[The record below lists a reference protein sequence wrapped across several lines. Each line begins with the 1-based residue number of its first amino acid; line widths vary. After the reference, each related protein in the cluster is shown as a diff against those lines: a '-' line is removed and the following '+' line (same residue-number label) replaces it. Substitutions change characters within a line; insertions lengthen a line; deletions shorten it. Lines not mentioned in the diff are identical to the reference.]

1 MTLRSSKDVKSGI
14 LRLAAHSTITPAVR
28 MQKDRPKKA
37 KRKINRH
44 LRLVINLPVD
54 LLGIATHIIMSHM
67 NIVTDAAQ
75 IEALLTRGVEAV
87 YPSKDFLRKLLLSGK
102 QLTLYNG
109 IDPTGPTLHIG
120 HGITLHKLA
129 QFQKLGHKIILLI
142 GDFTAMIGDPTD
154 KLATRVKQTKEQVL
168 ENAKLY
174 RNQASHFLEFGGG
187 NPAELRYNSEWWSKM
202 TYADGLELASNL
214 THSQMIKRDMFQK
227 RIEEGKDLFMHEL
240 SYPMMQGYDSVA
252 MDVDGEVGGNDQ
264 TFNMLVGRDLMKK
277 RMNKEKF
284 VVSTKLLV
292 DPTGKK
298 MGKTEGNM
306 VAFTDR

>member
-154 KLATRVKQTKEQVL
+154 KAAARVKLTREQVL
-168 ENAKLY
+168 ANASLY
-174 RNQASHFLEFGGG
+174 KEQASHFLSFDGE
-187 NPAELRYNSEWWSKM
+187 NPAEFKHNSNWLGKM
-202 TYADGLELASNL
+202 DFADVLELASNF
-214 THSQMIKRDMFQK
+214 TVQQMVER
-227 RIEEGKDLFMHEL
+227 
-240 SYPMMQGYDSVA
+240 
-252 MDVDGEVGGNDQ
+252 
-264 TFNMLVGRDLMKK
+264 
-277 RMNKEKF
+277 
-284 VVSTKLLV
+284 
-292 DPTGKK
+292 
-298 MGKTEGNM
+298 
-306 VAFTDR
+306 